1 MPWKTKGKCV
11 YKKDTGKKV
20 GCTTGSLKK
29 YLAALHINAHEES
42 KTPKKITQKDV
53 MAGIRK
59 SMPPPTTSH
68 KDKKKYVRKNFKNF
82 KSYYESMVNTPYAPN
97 MPDMNGDATGV
108 EEGEFAANTGDQN
121 QEPIGQVDE
130 KINKRQI
137 IHDII
142 GDLEDLKVNHN
153 WSKPLDSD
161 LIKAMA
167 QSLRDAGVE
176 PTDFDAAVDATPEA
190 QEQYLI
196 TGPSSWKGGQG
207 ALKDLNNIIKSTTL
221 PDTEVHEDESNP
233 APDLPFGTTSMGD
246 PLTQENFIDHKGPG
260 HPGDS
265 KRHGIKK
272 HSSLS
277 SLDKI
282 VHSKSASPRKK
293 QLAHWQA
300 NMRRGKAKSR

>member
-1 MPWKTKGKCV
+1 MPYTVRGKCV
-11 YKKDTGKKV
+11 YKKNTGKKV
-20 GCTTGSLKK
+20 GCTTGPVRK
-29 YLAALHINAHEES
+29 YLAALNINAHEEGKAS
-42 KTPKKITQKDV
+42 SKITQKDV
-53 MAGIRK
+53 MSGVRK

-68 KDKKKYVRKNFKNF
+68 KDKKKYNRKGLKNFKD
-82 KSYYESMVNTPYAPN
+82 YYESMVSSPYAPN
-97 MPDMNGDATGV
+97 MPDMNGDQTGV
-108 EEGEFAANTGDQN
+108 QEGEYAANTGDQDP
-121 QEPIGQVDE
+121 EPVGQVDE
-130 KINKRQI
+130 VTNKKQI

-142 GDLEDLKVNHN
+142 SDLEDLKVNHN

-207 ALKDLNNIIKSTTL
+207 ALKDLNAILKNATS
-221 PDTEVHEDESNP
+221 PDTEIDEDESNP
-233 APDLPFGTTSMGD
+233 ASDLPFGTTSMGD

-260 HPGDS
+260 RPGDS

-282 VHSKSASPRKK
+282 VHSKTASPRKK

-300 NMRRGKAKSR
+300 NMRRGHKR